1 MPPGVL
7 YKDLLMHY
15 ITHLCKDRKLK
26 KLLSRQPPFQLKIKK
41 DIYLHLCASVIS
53 QQLSVKVADVIYKR
67 FLALYN
73 GKKPTAQQI
82 CDTPLDILRSVGLSA
97 AKAGY
102 VHNIAKFAIEQ
113 GMDLRKLRQMDN
125 EQVIAY
131 ITQIKGV
138 GRWTAEMLLMFALQ
152 REDIFPAGDLGIQAV
167 MRDLYKLDTTDQKA
181 FRQRMLNISQQ
192 WTPFRTYA
200 CLHLWAW
207 KDLKM

>member
-1 MPPGVL
+1 
-7 YKDLLMHY
+7 MHY
-15 ITHLCKDRKLK
+15 IAHLCKDRKLK
-26 KLLSRQPPFQLKIKK
+26 KLLSRQPPFQLKIKRH
-41 DIYLHLCASVIS
+41 ICLHLCASVIS

-82 CDTPLDILRSVGLSA
+82 CDTPVDLLRSVGLSA

-102 VHNIAKFAIEQ
+102 VHNIAKFATEQ
-113 GMDLRKLRQMDN
+113 GMDLRKLQQMDN

-152 REDIFPAGDLGIQAV
+152 REDVFPAGDLGIQVV
-167 MRDLYKLDTTDQKA
+167 MKDLYKLDATDQKV
-181 FRQRMLNISQQ
+181 FRLRLLSISQQ
-192 WTPFRTYA
+192 WTPYRTYA

-207 KDLKM
+207 KDKNLKI